1 MKSSITNTIR
11 KPYFMAV
18 VLGTALATL
27 GTDAPANASEI
38 SPKAIDNVTRYCT
51 ACWRNAR
58 LPQDDWNDCTQE
70 VLSRLL
76 KTVPPRAWDS
86 LLKQE
91 TEERR
96 EFVRAID
103 AVKKRFQ
110 RSRVRSPLTP
120 DLVADSRDQQGAE
133 RNADRE
139 AMRIAADRV
148 LSPRQQRILNL
159 LCDGYD
165 VAEIASELGVAPERV
180 SDEKYKA
187 IQRLRGYFGA

>member
-11 KPYFMAV
+11 KPYFIAV
-18 VLGTALATL
+18 VLGTALATM
-27 GTDAPANASEI
+27 GADAPAGAAEI
-38 SPKAIDNVTRYCT
+38 SPTAINNVTRYCT

-70 VLSRLL
+70 VLCRLL
-76 KTVPPRAWDS
+76 KTVPPRAWSD
-86 LLKQE
+86 LLKHE

-110 RSRVRSPLTP
+110 RNRTRSPLAP
-120 DLVADSRDQQGAE
+120 DLVADFRDQQEAE
-133 RNADRE
+133 RTNDRE
-139 AMRIAADRV
+139 AIRIAADRV

-180 SDEKYKA
+180 SDDKYKA